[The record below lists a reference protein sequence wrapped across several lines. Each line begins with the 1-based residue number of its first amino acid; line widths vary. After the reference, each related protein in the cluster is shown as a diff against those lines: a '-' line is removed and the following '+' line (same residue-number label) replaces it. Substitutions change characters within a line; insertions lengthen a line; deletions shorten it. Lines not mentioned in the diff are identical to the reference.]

1 MSDEKRYPHL
11 AAARKRLQELL
22 ALGKEK
28 KAEIEATY
36 SEPRKEE
43 KKQEQMSLETKA
55 SGAPCPPPQ
64 ASPPQKKARRS
75 RSKKAP
81 PAPPKSSHGKQSC
94 DERSS
99 GSSSRSS
106 SSSSSSSSS
115 APRKHRRSGEGS
127 GGRSRGRSHHSKK
140 QKKET
145 PPLPV
150 VDNTLKTS
158 VPTPDAPVPSPGDS
172 RATKEADIDALVKK
186 RVDEEMARV
195 HADVKQTVRQAQQQ
209 ISLSKILAI

>member
-1 MSDEKRYPHL
+1 MSDEKKYPHL

-36 SEPRKEE
+36 SEHTKEE
-43 KKQEQMSLETKA
+43 KEQSPMSIETKT
-55 SGAPCPPPQ
+55 SGPCPPP
-64 ASPPQKKARRS
+64 PQKKSRRS

-81 PAPPKSSHGKQSC
+81 AAPQKSSHGKQSS

-106 SSSSSSSSS
+106 SSSSSGSS
-115 APRKHRRSGEGS
+115 APPRHRRKRRGEGS
-127 GGRSRGRSHHSKK
+127 SERSRVHSHRSKREKK
-140 QKKET
+140 GT
-145 PPLPV
+145 PPLPT
-150 VDNTLKTS
+150 VDNALKTS
-158 VPTPDAPVPSPGDS
+158 VPTADVPAPSQSGS
-172 RATKEADIDALVKK
+172 GTTKEADIESLVKK
-186 RVDEEMARV
+186 RVEEEMARV

-209 ISLSKILAI
+209 ISLSRILAI